1 MSVERI
7 TIKVEVR
14 DVIESGAWYEKVLNV
29 RTSDPEEYA
38 EGCRCIDIEW
48 EFFRISL
55 NETDRYSKQ
64 NMPLANRY
72 FSMRFI
78 VNRSHIERVLSF
90 KLKTEDDY
98 LSDEQDARYIAFRD
112 PDGNSIHLACY
123 DDFTTSSLA
132 RRQP

>member
-1 MSVERI
+1 MTVESI
-7 TIKVEVR
+7 TLKVEVR
-14 DVIESGAWYEKVLNV
+14 DVIEAGAWYEKVLNA

-72 FSMRFI
+72 TSLRFV
-78 VNRSHIERVLSF
+78 VNRSHIERVASLD
-90 KLKTEDDY
+90 LDIEDDY
-98 LSDEQDARYIAFRD
+98 LSNEQDARYIALKD
-112 PDGNSIHLACY
+112 PDGNSIHLTCY
-123 DDFTTSSLA
+123 DDFTVRRFA
-132 RRQP
+132 RRAP